1 MEKRRESKYMRLAIR
16 EARRSKPEDNRPHPY
31 VGVVVVRGSEVL
43 ASACR
48 GDLGPGDHAE
58 YTVLERKLGADKVS
72 GCTVYTTLE
81 PCTTRSHP
89 KISCAERLAQRR
101 VSRVVIGALDP
112 DQRIS
117 GQGVLQLRR
126 AGISVDLFPPDL
138 MAELE
143 DLNRGFIRDR
153 EGQTARAVPPGIAQS
168 GITAFYPSRDFYPL
182 YRKDAQTI
190 DRYVSTAEHMLI
202 MVSINLA
209 TGLPFHDLRECLE
222 RKLGGGDDTFTATVS
237 LLDPRRPE
245 LMAVIA
251 PVLGAEP
258 NDLEGS
264 IRRSLKNL
272 VELKR
277 ALHERVQSRF
287 DVRVH
292 PALPFGSAILLDHTY
307 PNGRIQVETKPYKV
321 GLQRSFAFEVGRS
334 AESSVLYDTLVTA
347 YEKLLADGQSLG
359 IEGV

>member
-1 MEKRRESKYMRLAIR
+1 MEKRDERKYMQLAIR
-16 EARRSKPEDNRPHPY
+16 EARKSRPEDDKPHPY
-31 VGVVVVRGSEVL
+31 VGAVVVRGSKMLDSASRGEL
-43 ASACR
+43 A
-48 GDLGPGDHAE
+48 LGDHAE
-58 YTVLERKLGADKVS
+58 YTVLEKKLKSDKLS
-72 GCTVYTTLE
+72 GCTIFTTLE
-81 PCTTRSHP
+81 PCTTRKHP
-89 KISCAERLAQRR
+89 KIPCAKHLIQRR
-101 VSRVVIGALDP
+101 VGRVVIGALDP
-112 DQRIS
+112 DQRIT

-126 AGISVDLFPPDL
+126 AGISVDLFPTDL

-143 DLNRGFIRDR
+143 DLNRDFIRDR
-153 EGQTARAVPPGIAQS
+153 EAQTARTVPAGIAES
-168 GITAFYPSRDFYPL
+168 GITAFYASRDFYPL
-182 YRKDAQTI
+182 FRKDAQTI
-190 DRYVSTAEHMLI
+190 DRYVSTAEHMVI

-222 RKLGGGDDTFTATVS
+222 RKLGGADNTFTATVS

-251 PVLGAEP
+251 PVLDVEP
-258 NDLEGS
+258 KDLEGS

-272 VELKR
+272 VQLKR
-277 ALHERVQSRF
+277 ALHERVQSRL

-307 PNGRIQVETKPYKV
+307 PRGRIQIETKPYKV

-334 AESSVLYDTLVTA
+334 LESSVLYGTLATS